1 MDAAMDAARRRQQM
15 SNDTNTAANWLTDAA
30 VIDLYQWSVQAGVI
44 SADEARAALRDAG
57 LDPASL

>member
-1 MDAAMDAARRRQQM
+1 MDAATPPDGDTQM
-15 SNDTNTAANWLTDAA
+15 SNDTTAANWLSDAA
-30 VIDLYQWSVQAGVI
+30 VIDLYQWSVAQGVI